1 MKKRN
6 RGLIL
11 TAAAFVAAITGGQ
24 YIWSIFKI
32 PLMELNGWSSNA
44 VTLTYSLFLLFVLVG
59 TACYGPL
66 SKRLKPK
73 YLTLMAGTFQGMGFF
88 LTGFSHSIVQLYLF
102 YSFLG
107 GLGNGMMYNA
117 AVSTATKWFPDKKV
131 MANGIC
137 IGCLGLSPVF
147 FSPGGTALIGKLGIL
162 PALRILGLIMVGVI
176 WIVSWFIEAP
186 EEGYKPEG
194 WEPKAGSINA
204 GPSVDYSPSQ
214 VIKMPLFWCAFV
226 MTIMECS
233 AGLMMTS
240 QASAIAQQMIH
251 ITAEQASLQVA
262 VLAVGNF
269 IGRFLF
275 GTVSDKLGRLNT
287 QLILMAMTAVDMLFF
302 FGKAS
307 NFVSFMIVLL
317 IVGIGFGGIMTTLP
331 ALTSD
336 LFGQKYFTNN
346 YALLFA
352 GYTAASFVGPMIAS
366 NIFQSTGSYNRA
378 FWIAGVIA
386 AVGIVLILL
395 TKAVYKKQIA
405 K

>member
-1 MKKRN
+1 M
-6 RGLIL
+6 
-11 TAAAFVAAITGGQ
+11 
-24 YIWSIFKI
+24 
-32 PLMELNGWSSNA
+32 
-44 VTLTYSLFLLFVLVG
+44 
-59 TACYGPL
+59 
-66 SKRLKPK
+66 
-73 YLTLMAGTFQGMGFF
+73 
-88 LTGFSHSIVQLYLF
+88 
-102 YSFLG
+102 
-107 GLGNGMMYNA
+107 
-117 AVSTATKWFPDKKV
+117 
-131 MANGIC
+131 
-137 IGCLGLSPVF
+137 
-147 FSPGGTALIGKLGIL
+147 
-162 PALRILGLIMVGVI
+162 
-176 WIVSWFIEAP
+176 
-186 EEGYKPEG
+186 
-194 WEPKAGSINA
+194 
-204 GPSVDYSPSQ
+204 DYSPSQ